1 MDNEF
6 NSSNKQT
13 KEEFLSQFRETSEVI
28 TIKVKWAWSKGCS
41 RFDSFGKEELIHI
54 HYMQP
59 WASTEDMPFGP
70 GGTIY
75 WFGKKKLFGYPYPP
89 EFKQDTCYRVRVRKC
104 KADKQFYLLEEVI
117 AKSIDLSADEDIYDE
132 AYSKFQKLLS
142 DEKKDVVI
150 YCVNNADVSKSK
162 RAGGMA
168 IGYAYVDYS
177 AIIDEEG
184 GSPKMVGRL
193 ITIPYDDKKFADNKK
208 LKFKAGSIYKLR
220 VIPYKNSS
228 VSMAL
233 DEVLE
238 ENVINEELAL
248 TGKES
253 LKPAKWS
260 VEGFGDF
267 TTAWDKIQM
276 NASKEDIKWDL
287 YTGKQCFV
295 SVYLQC
301 DEDNCHTAY
310 RSTERFLSF
319 YNEKEALE
327 KKIFEAA
334 ADEIADGDGTV
345 ETWSDEVGTISKEDL
360 ISRLSLSVLS
370 FEEGGIDILLDLDDL
385 FTDHGY
391 SLYMN
396 YDGTITVNG
405 LWG

>member
-1 MDNEF
+1 MAA
-6 NSSNKQT
+6 SSNKQT
-13 KEEFLSQFRETSEVI
+13 KEEFLSQFQETSEII
-28 TIKVKWAWSKGCS
+28 TIKVRWAWSKGSS

-54 HYMQP
+54 HYTQP
-59 WASTEDMPFGP
+59 WAATDDMPFGP

-89 EFKQDTCYRVRVRKC
+89 EFKQGTCYRVRVRKC
-104 KADKQFYLLEEVI
+104 KADRRFYLLEEVV
-117 AKSIDLSADEDIYDE
+117 AKSIDLSADEGIYNE
-132 AYSKFQKLLS
+132 AYSKFSNLLS
-142 DEKKDVVI
+142 DEKKDVLI
-150 YCVNNADVSKSK
+150 YCANNADVSKAK

-193 ITIPYDDKKFADNKK
+193 ITIPYDDKKFAENKR

-238 ENVINEELAL
+238 ESVINEELASA
-248 TGKES
+248 GKES

-260 VEGFGDF
+260 VEGFGEF

-276 NASKEDIKWDL
+276 RASKEDIKWNL

-310 RSTERFLSF
+310 KSTERFLSF
-319 YNEKEALE
+319 CKDKATLE
-327 KKIFEAA
+327 KKILEAV
-334 ADEIADGDGTV
+334 ADDLVDDDGTV
-345 ETWSDEVGTISKEDL
+345 ETWNEEAGTISKENL
-360 ISRLSLSVLS
+360 ISRISLSVLS

-396 YDGTITVNG
+396 YDGTITING